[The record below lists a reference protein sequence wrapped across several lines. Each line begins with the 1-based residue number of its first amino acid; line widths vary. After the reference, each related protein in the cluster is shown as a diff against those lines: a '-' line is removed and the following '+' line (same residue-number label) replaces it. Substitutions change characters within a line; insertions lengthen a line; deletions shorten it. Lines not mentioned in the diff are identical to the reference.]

1 VRPPVNDFLVEDEST
16 VKLPL
21 KYAFAEVMEVEGEKS
36 RKKVTYKVTLIHQ
49 QTAEERLEMYRRFGT
64 ANIYVSIPAIVGA
77 KMCIEGEADKGVIA
91 PERLNPTEFLRRM
104 TNMGAPM
111 KFHEMVSKTVS
122 IS

>member
-1 VRPPVNDFLVEDEST
+1 LE
-16 VKLPL
+16 
-21 KYAFAEVMEVEGEKS
+21 YAFAEVMEVEGEKS
-36 RKKVTYKVTLIHQ
+36 REKVTYKVTLIHQ

-91 PERLNPTEFLRRM
+91 PERLSPTEFLRRM

-122 IS
+122 VS